1 MADSKDTGRLK
12 MKLEL
17 TEQTVD
23 VLRYIVGNYKWNYK
37 GGLTQHEI
45 KVMNHSISE
54 FNKAVELAMKE
65 KKNEI

>member
-1 MADSKDTGRLK
+1 

-23 VLRYIVGNYKWNYK
+23 VLRYIVGNYKCK
-37 GGLTQHEI
+37 GGLTRHEI

-65 KKNEI
+65 KKNGI

>member
-1 MADSKDTGRLK
+1 

-37 GGLTQHEI
+37 GGLTRQEI

-65 KKNEI
+65 KKNGI